1 MTDKKHE
8 LSAQAAGT
16 IANLIR
22 EKKNANLGLPT
33 GNTPLLM
40 YAHLVELTKQRGLDW
55 SAVQCFALDEYLQPA
70 AEHSFQTYLET
81 NLYNHVGVPKEN
93 QHNPAQTDNYDQLIA
108 QHGGLDLTILG
119 IGLNGH
125 IAFNEPGTPRLSFT
139 QCIWLQETSRKA
151 LSKTFGSIEATPKT
165 AVTMGVST
173 ILGSKKIVMLAFGA
187 DKKQIVE
194 RAFSN
199 GVDPE
204 VPASFLKLHD
214 TVSILTDT

>member
-1 MTDKKHE
+1 LTDKKDQ
-8 LSAQAAGT
+8 LSAQAAEK

-22 EKKNANLGLPT
+22 EKRNANLGLPT

-40 YAHLVELTKQRGLDW
+40 YQHLVKLTAQQSLDW
-55 SAVQCFALDEYLQPA
+55 SAVQCFALDEYLHSNT
-70 AEHSFQTYLET
+70 EHSFQTYLET
-81 NLYNHVGVPKEN
+81 NLYNHVGVPKSN
-93 QHNPAQTDNYDQLIA
+93 QHNPAMTENYDMLIA
-108 QHGGLDLTILG
+108 EHGGLDLTILG

-151 LSKTFGSIEATPKT
+151 LSKAFGSLQATPET
-165 AVTMGVST
+165 AVTMGIST
-173 ILGSKKIVMLAFGA
+173 ILASRRIVMLAFGA

-204 VPASFLKLHD
+204 IPASFLKLHD